1 MGEEGPSGGQ
11 DDGAKTR
18 VEGSRP
24 EAEPAAIERGATIGR
39 YVITGE
45 LGAGGMGVV
54 FAAYDPELDRKVA
67 LKLLST
73 RSEGSGGAGAARL
86 LREAQALARL
96 SHPNVVA
103 IHDVG
108 TLGAQVWLAMEYV
121 DGATLRTWLAEHRPR
136 WQQTLE
142 MMLAAG
148 QGIAAAHA
156 AGLVHRDLKP
166 DNIMVGRDGRIRVM
180 DFGLARTA
188 GASAAEHEET
198 LRVVSRHDALEAR
211 VTEFGTVVG
220 TPGYMAPEQ
229 WRGDEAD
236 GRADQFAF
244 CVTLWEAL
252 HGERPFAGQEHRD
265 VAQAVFLGEI
275 REPPLEART
284 PRWLVRILVRGMAVE
299 RAKRY
304 PSMAALLA
312 AIVRGQTS
320 AGRVRV
326 ALALGVLAS
335 VVAALALAWSGWQ
348 ASEAARREATCEA
361 AGAEIA
367 ALWGEEAAGELARKL
382 TSTGESYAAT
392 SVARMMP
399 WIDQWTRAWSAAR
412 TQVCREAEVL
422 GVRDARSERGAVICL
437 EERRE
442 DLAALVGV
450 LGEDPRAALPR
461 AVSAAADLPAPA
473 DCLDAPVA
481 SSREGLAGRTVSVAL
496 RRDLAQVRALQSA
509 GRYADGMSLVQR
521 LRSAAGEEGDQLLVA
536 EASLAAARIA
546 ENRGE
551 YEEAR
556 ELGVDAFVAA
566 TVSGADDIALDAAIF
581 EVFVLAARLSQLA
594 ASRQWFHVSEG
605 LRRRLGAPED
615 LREVRRLNFVA
626 LLERGE
632 GRYDEAKALHERAL
646 AIQTRLLGPDHPELA
661 RTLNS
666 LGTLAQLRGDLDTAS
681 SHIARALE
689 FSERALGD
697 THPQVASILNNLGGL
712 DYMRGD
718 FEAATRRLTRSVEL
732 RTVLL
737 GPKALDTI
745 SARSNLALILAE
757 RRVYG
762 EAISEL
768 RQVLA
773 LREETLGPHHPL
785 VADALANLA
794 RVLGWTNKL
803 DEAVALARRAVEV
816 HGESSDPNS
825 PDLAHSL
832 LVLSGLEQRRGE
844 FSQALEHAERSLAMA
859 RAKQDPD
866 SPEIAG
872 SLVSVGQILAEL
884 GQYARARPLLEEA
897 LALRERFPERIED
910 RAIVLDNLADLA
922 RREGDLGR
930 AVELSER
937 SLELLRA
944 LPDASYQAWPFIVLG
959 EVALSRGRSAEAR
972 QHFER
977 AVEVTAGK
985 DFAPDAFGTA
995 RFGLA
1000 RALATLGEEPA
1011 RAREAAEEA
1020 LRFYQSI
1027 SPKRPEL
1034 AEIGA
1039 WLARHSLRSKK

>member
-1 MGEEGPSGGQ
+1 MGEGAGGDA
-11 DDGAKTR
+11 DDVARTR

-24 EAEPAAIERGATIGR
+24 AAESAVIERGASVGR
-39 YVITGE
+39 YVVTGE
-45 LGAGGMGVV
+45 LGVGGMGVV

-73 RSEGSGGAGAARL
+73 RGEGSGGAGAARL

-108 TLGAQVWLAMEYV
+108 TIGAQVWLAMEYV
-121 DGATLRTWLAEHRPR
+121 DGVTMRTWLAERRPR
-136 WQQTLE
+136 WRQALE

-188 GASAAEHEET
+188 GEPSAEHEET

-211 VTEFGTVVG
+211 VTEIGTVVG

-244 CVTLWEAL
+244 CVTLWEAI
-252 HGERPFAGQEHRD
+252 HGERPFAGKEHRE
-265 VAQAVFLGEI
+265 VAQAVFLGQI

-284 PRWLVRILVRGMAVE
+284 PRWLVRVLVRGMAVE
-299 RAKRY
+299 RARRY
-304 PSMAALLA
+304 PSMEALLA
-312 AIVRGQTS
+312 ALVRGQTA
-320 AGRVRV
+320 AGRRRV
-326 ALALGVLAS
+326 ALVVGALA
-335 VVAALALAWSGWQ
+335 VAGLALALAWSGWR
-348 ASEAARREATCEA
+348 ASEAARREGACEA

-367 ALWGEEAAGELARKL
+367 ALWGEDAAAALARQL
-382 TSTGESYAAT
+382 TSTGETYAAT
-392 SVARMMP
+392 SVQRMMP
-399 WIDQWTRAWSAAR
+399 WLDQWARGWSAAR

-422 GVRDARSERGAVICL
+422 GVRDARSLRGAVICL

-442 DLAALVGV
+442 DLAALIGV
-450 LGEDPRAALPR
+450 IGEDPRAALPR

-473 DCLDAPVA
+473 DCLDAPAA

-496 RRDLAQVRALQSA
+496 RRDLAHVRALHSA
-509 GRYADGMSLVQR
+509 GRYADGMSLVQA
-521 LRSAAGEEGDQLLVA
+521 LRGAAREEGDALLLA
-536 EASLAAARIA
+536 EASLAAARLA

-556 ELGVDAFVAA
+556 ALGVDSFVEA
-566 TVSGADDIALDAAIF
+566 TAVGADDIALDAASF

-594 ASRQWFHVSEG
+594 ASRQWFHVSEA

-632 GRYDEAKALHERAL
+632 GRHDEAKALHERAL
-646 AIQTRLLGPDHPELA
+646 ALHTRLLGPEHPELA

-666 LGTLAQLRGDLDTAS
+666 LGTLAQTRGDLDAAS
-681 SHIARALE
+681 SFTARALE
-689 FSERALGD
+689 LSERALGGA
-697 THPQVASILNNLGGL
+697 HPQVASLLSNLGGI
-712 DYMRGD
+712 DYRRGD
-718 FEAATRRLTRSVEL
+718 FEAAERRLTRSVEL
-732 RTVLL
+732 RTVIL
-737 GPKALDTI
+737 GPKALDTVN
-745 SARSNLALILAE
+745 ARSNLALVFAE
-757 RRVYG
+757 RRAFG
-762 EAISEL
+762 RAIPEL
-768 RQVLA
+768 REVLS
-773 LREETLGPHHPL
+773 LREETLGPRHPL
-785 VADALANLA
+785 VADSLGNLA
-794 RVLGWTNKL
+794 RVLGWTNAL
-803 DEAVALARRAVEV
+803 EEAVALARRAVEI
-816 HGESSDPNS
+816 HGESSDPNN

-832 LVLSGLEQRRGE
+832 LVLSGLEQRQGDFR
-844 FSQALEHAERSLAMA
+844 QALAHAERSLAMS
-859 RAKQDPD
+859 RAAQDAN

-884 GQYARARPLLEEA
+884 GEFGRARPMLEES
-897 LALRERFPERIED
+897 LALGELYPDRLVD

-930 AVELSER
+930 AVELAER
-937 SLELLRA
+937 SLAVLRA
-944 LPDASYQAWPFIVLG
+944 APATTFHAWPLIVLG
-959 EVALSRGRSAEAR
+959 EVALSRGQPLEAR
-972 QHFER
+972 ARFEQ
-977 AVEVTAGK
+977 AVELTAGK
-985 DFAPDAFGTA
+985 DVAPDAFGTA

-1000 RALATLGEEPA
+1000 RALAALGEDPA

-1020 LRFYQSI
+1020 LRFYRAV

-1034 AEIGA
+1034 AEIEA
-1039 WLARHSLRSKK
+1039 WRARHARRARK